1 MRYLRAIGG
10 LRTIAAAAFLA
21 LLVAG
26 GHGRADGRSQG
37 SAGSTAAVSAS
48 LAGQLLVASAKMDDP
63 RFVKT
68 VIYIVASDADG
79 AMGLVVN
86 RAYGEGPLAALL
98 AGFGIKSVVPGR
110 GPGRESQGRETQGR
124 ETQGREPG
132 RDPVRLHY
140 GGPVDGGRGFVLHSR
155 EYQGSS
161 TRSLADGLALSTGR
175 DVLEAVAAGKGPQRR
190 LFALGYAGWGPGQ
203 IEDELS
209 RGEWL
214 TAPADE
220 ALIFADDLDRIWERA
235 MRLAGL
241 AL

>member
-1 MRYLRAIGG
+1 MRYLRAIAG

-110 GPGRESQGRETQGR
+110 GPGREPQGREPQGR
-124 ETQGREPG
+124 EPQGREPG

>member
-37 SAGSTAAVSAS
+37 SAGSTAAVSTS

-110 GPGRESQGRETQGR
+110 GPGRESP
-124 ETQGREPG
+124 GREPG

>member
-10 LRTIAAAAFLA
+10 LRTIAAVAFLA

-110 GPGRESQGRETQGR
+110 GPGRESP
-124 ETQGREPG
+124 GREPG

>member
-110 GPGRESQGRETQGR
+110 GPGREPQGR